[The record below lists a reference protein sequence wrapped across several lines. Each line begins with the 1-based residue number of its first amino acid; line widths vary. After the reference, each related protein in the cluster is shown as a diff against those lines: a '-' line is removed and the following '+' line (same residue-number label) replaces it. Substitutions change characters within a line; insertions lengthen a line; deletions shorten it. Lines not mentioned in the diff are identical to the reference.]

1 VDNPNLAMLS
11 ALRQAGADILVCGQ
25 FLGAMKID
33 QKTLSSDVTI
43 ASEAFLTLIRYQNN
57 GYAVL
62 EF

>member
-1 VDNPNLAMLS
+1 
-11 ALRQAGADILVCGQ
+11 
-25 FLGAMKID
+25 MKID
-33 QKTLSSDVTI
+33 QKTLSPDVTI